1 MTEKKTDFTLGLIA
15 LILAIVFFVAFAND
29 FLMGCGEGYHTAT
42 GYVPPDNKGCIF
54 FGAKQ

>member
-1 MTEKKTDFTLGLIA
+1 MKENNFTLGLIA

-42 GYVPPDNKGCIF
+42 GYVEPDNRGCIF